1 MDATDS
7 KVNLGNLLLLILAVV
22 FVANFAAKKADLGE
36 DMQQSQYASQ
46 VMPRLVVLSAAAY
59 KQALEQL
66 KDSDTEQSFNA
77 NLSKLQRAATDLA
90 YKPLDT
96 QLQEAF
102 NPPGSDKSTWT
113 PAKAREVYSKV
124 LDDLLTLQAK
134 LNRAGLVPKDIK

>member
-1 MDATDS
+1 MDANDS
-7 KVNLGNLLLLILAVV
+7 KVNLGNLAFLILAVA
-22 FVANFAAKKADLGE
+22 FVITFTNKQRDLGE

-90 YKPLDT
+90 YKPLDA

-113 PAKAREVYSKV
+113 PAKAREVYGRV